1 MSPEKL
7 TNPFSSLTV
16 EQGLVRNIGVSNW
29 NCQGLRDLVSYAKIK
44 PAVLQVHAQLK
55 MLMLMPSSLEL
66 ISKLSGKEGQ
76 RNVSYN
82 SSIPAGCN
90 TNQTEGRQAPLSA
103 TFFCG
108 LRTFFILCIPVPYF
122 HWEYCIWNTRNWHL
136 TASTL
141 LAA

>member
-55 MLMLMPSSLEL
+55 MPSTRVH
-66 ISKLSGKEGQ
+66 IGADIQVVGEGRT
-76 RNVSYN
+76 RNVPYN

-122 HWEYCIWNTRNWHL
+122 H
-136 TASTL
+136 
-141 LAA
+141 

>member
-55 MLMLMPSSLEL
+55 MPSTRVHMEL
-66 ISKLSGKEGQ
+66 ISKLSGKEGHGMFLTIVRSQ
-76 RNVSYN
+76 QVA
-82 SSIPAGCN
+82 I
-90 TNQTEGRQAPLSA
+90 QTRLRGGRHPSLQP
-103 TFFCG
+103 FF
-108 LRTFFILCIPVPYF
+108 V
-122 HWEYCIWNTRNWHL
+122 
-136 TASTL
+136 A
-141 LAA
+141 

>member
-55 MLMLMPSSLEL
+55 MLSTRVH
-66 ISKLSGKEGQ
+66 IGADIQVVG
-76 RNVSYN
+76 
-82 SSIPAGCN
+82 
-90 TNQTEGRQAPLSA
+90 EGRTTECFLQ
-103 TFFCG
+103 
-108 LRTFFILCIPVPYF
+108 
-122 HWEYCIWNTRNWHL
+122 
-136 TASTL
+136 
-141 LAA
+141 